1 MKTGLFSA
9 IVAAFITLSLPQLSP
24 DLGNQAVALLI
35 QLVNISSGVPVVVEN
50 TPFEVPASI
59 IRANVLWFLSLIIS
73 LSCAL
78 LATLMQQWARRYL
91 EYAQHRGRPRKRARV
106 RSYMFEGVEKFGLS
120 LVVEAMAL
128 LLHSSVFLFFA
139 GLIEFLLPIN
149 KVVAFS
155 TLGCVV
161 IFAFIYA
168 ILTMSPNWRL
178 NCPHRTPLSEL
189 TYISFQLSAYSLF
202 SVARAI
208 EVAFHGFLLDIWR
221 WSHPDQWV
229 SRNSG
234 RPKWRAMLEH
244 KVLTHYKRFSS
255 GLRWSVVFGAMEA
268 PPSVDASALHWTLT
282 TLDEDP

>member
-1 MKTGLFSA
+1 M
-9 IVAAFITLSLPQLSP
+9 
-24 DLGNQAVALLI
+24 
-35 QLVNISSGVPVVVEN
+35 VEN

-178 NCPHRTPLSEL
+178 NCPHRTPLSWL
-189 TYISFQLSAYSLF
+189 TYTSSQLSAYSLF

-244 KVLTHYKRFSS
+244 KVLTHYKRFSN